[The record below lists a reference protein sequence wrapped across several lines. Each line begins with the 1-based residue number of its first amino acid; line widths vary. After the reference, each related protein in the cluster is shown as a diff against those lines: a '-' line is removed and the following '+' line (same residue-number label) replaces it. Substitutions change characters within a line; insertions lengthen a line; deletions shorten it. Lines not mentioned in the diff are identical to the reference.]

1 MSDPS
6 NECAVS
12 DLCDS
17 KKAVARD
24 WPLFTEKLT
33 SVLSK
38 LEEDQYLIVSAKTG
52 NRFVQFACQG
62 AWGMRVEV
70 TSNHFLESE
79 DRLNRRQ
86 MSWLRSHGWNAPTG
100 KLNKATPAK
109 DPNGSPNYYIDFPA
123 PVNAGGVAHIA
134 IETLVNGLETSH
146 PSSLVYKAFAVDGK
160 AFSFNELGLK
170 TADIEDKPLMEKVLE
185 VFRAVT
191 GIADLER
198 DEDGDVMI
206 RYRSIAVCATPLEN
220 KLRLSTALITDTVES
235 PTLLCKLNQ
244 LNFGPQGIRCV
255 HHEKTVFAAFDM
267 PANPFVPEHLAEE
280 MKEFTAVA
288 EGFALVLRAEFSRDS
303 SARTGGTANYI
314 Q

>member
-1 MSDPS
+1 MSKPT
-6 NECAVS
+6 NGCAVS
-12 DLCDS
+12 GRYGS
-17 KKAVARD
+17 TKPVSRD
-24 WPLFTEKLT
+24 WDIFAERLT

-38 LEEDQYLIVSAKTG
+38 LEEDQYLIVSAKNS

-62 AWGMRVEV
+62 AWGMRVEA
-70 TSNHFLESE
+70 TSNHFLENK

-100 KLNKATPAK
+100 NVKKATPAK
-109 DPNGSPNYYIDFPA
+109 DPNGSPNYYIDFPDPA
-123 PVNAGGVAHIA
+123 KAGELARIA
-134 IETLVNGLETSH
+134 IEALVNGLEISH
-146 PSSLVYKAFAVDGK
+146 PSSLEYKAFDRDGK
-160 AFSFNELGLK
+160 VFSFKQLGLK
-170 TADIEDKPLMEKVLE
+170 AADVEDKPLMDRVLE
-185 VFRAVT
+185 VFREVT

-220 KLRLSTALITDTVES
+220 KVRLSTALITDTVES
-235 PTLLCKLNQ
+235 PILLSKLNQ

-255 HHEKTVFAAFDM
+255 HREKTVFAAFDM

-280 MKEFTAVA
+280 MREFTTVA
-288 EGFALVLRAEFSRDS
+288 EGFALMLRAEFSGNS
-303 SARTGGTANYI
+303 PVRTGGTAIYI